1 MGIFEAV
8 PVIAFQSLFFLQL
21 MGQDRAQSRRES
33 VLYFANNHKE
43 QRVWLMTLPI
53 GSLLP
58 SKAKEAKPAEAEA
71 EGSVKIVEEHF
82 VLQAKQLVFA
92 SFCSRLASNPSLKAV
107 CCWSS
112 YNVLMLHGQYSLSSF

>member
-1 MGIFEAV
+1 MGIFEAL
-8 PVIAFQSLFFLQL
+8 PVMAFQSLFFLQL
-21 MGQDRAQSRRES
+21 MGQDRAQLTRES

-58 SKAKEAKPAEAEA
+58 SKAKEAKPAKPTTDFL
-71 EGSVKIVEEHF
+71 KIVEEHF

-92 SFCSRLASNPSLKAV
+92 FFCSRLASNPSLKAV

>member
-1 MGIFEAV
+1 MGIFEAL
-8 PVIAFQSLFFLQL
+8 PVMAFQSLFFLQL

-58 SKAKEAKPAEAEA
+58 SKAKEAKPTTDFL
-71 EGSVKIVEEHF
+71 KIVEEPF
-82 VLQAKQLVFA
+82 VLQARQLVFA

>member
-21 MGQDRAQSRRES
+21 MGQDRAQLTRES

-58 SKAKEAKPAEAEA
+58 SKAKEAKPTTDCL
-71 EGSVKIVEEHF
+71 KIVEEHF